1 MRVLGTFRDV
11 DDPDQFVWLRAFPD
25 LATRLAGLSGFYG
38 GPIWR
43 RHRDAANATMVDS
56 DDVLLLEH
64 VTGELPTTERPAVG
78 GERVGP
84 SRVLAVVR
92 IHRSDV
98 EPDLGP
104 VPRLLGAPVAVLRTS
119 GPANNFPAL
128 PVRSDRAVVWLARF
142 ADADVAGGGA
152 EGARR
157 GGSRTAGARAGA
169 DGTVGIPVNCGRKN
183 SRRPRRMISAGPPT
197 CVRPKGFEPLTF

>member
-11 DDPDQFVWLRAFPD
+11 DGPDKFVWLRAFSD

-43 RHRDAANATMVDS
+43 RHRDATMVDS

-64 VTGELPTTERPAVG
+64 VTGELPTTERAAVG
-78 GERVGP
+78 GGRVGP

-92 IHRSDV
+92 IHRPDV
-98 EPDLGP
+98 EPDLDP

-128 PVRSDRAVVWLARF
+128 PVRSDRDVVWLARF
-142 ADADVAGGGA
+142 ADADVARV
-152 EGARR
+152 ARKALDEADPALQVLELEP
-157 GGSRTAGARAGA
+157 TAR
-169 DGTVGIPVNCGRKN
+169 
-183 SRRPRRMISAGPPT
+183 SAY
-197 CVRPKGFEPLTF
+197 R